1 MSEYASKGFTSTI
14 LVDQSPEVVF
24 NAINNVR
31 GWWSQSVVG
40 GTERINDEFIFE
52 VKGVHRSK
60 QKVIESV
67 PGKRVVWL
75 VTESDMSFLKDRQ
88 EWTNTRVVFDIM
100 KKGDKTQLVFT
111 HEGLVPGI
119 ECYDICTPAWSQ
131 YVQHSLFQLITTGKG
146 DPNLEG
152 RRIQEIEPDHK
163 HAPQTS
169 SNPRGQAPWPST

>member
-1 MSEYASKGFTSTI
+1 MQKYATHKDFTSTI
-14 LVDQSPEVVF
+14 LVDQSPDDVF
-24 NAINNVR
+24 KTVNNVR
-31 GWWSQSVVG
+31 GWWSQNVVG
-40 GTERINDEFIFE
+40 GTEKLNDEFIFE

-60 QKVIESV
+60 QKVIESI

-75 VTESDMSFLKDRQ
+75 ITESDMSFLKDRQ
-88 EWTNTRVVFDIM
+88 EWTSTRVVFDIL

-131 YVQHSLFQLITTGKG
+131 YVQHSLFQLITTGTG

-152 RRIQEIEPDHK
+152 RRIQEVQI
-163 HAPQTS
+163 
-169 SNPRGQAPWPST
+169 

>member
-1 MSEYASKGFTSTI
+1 MSEYATNKSFTSTI

-31 GWWSQSVVG
+31 EWWSQGVVG
-40 GTERINDEFIFE
+40 GTEKLNDEFIFE
-52 VKGVHRSK
+52 VQGIHRSK
-60 QKVIESV
+60 QKLVESI

-75 VTESDMSFLKDRQ
+75 ITESNMTFLKDKQ
-88 EWTNTRVVFDIM
+88 EWTNTRVVFDIT
-100 KKGDKTQLVFT
+100 KKGGKTQLVFT

-152 RRIQEIEPDHK
+152 RRIQEIPPGRK
-163 HAPQTS
+163 HAPQPS
-169 SNPRGQAPWPST
+169 STA